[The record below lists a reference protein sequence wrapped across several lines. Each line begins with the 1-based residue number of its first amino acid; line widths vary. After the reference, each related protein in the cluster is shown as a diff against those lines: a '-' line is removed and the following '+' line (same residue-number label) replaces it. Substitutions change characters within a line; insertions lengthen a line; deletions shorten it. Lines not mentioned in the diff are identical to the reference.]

1 MCLCWMMSWV
11 QGSSGEILRLSA
23 EIVSWVE
30 KLDYQLERAVGE
42 VETGVAEA
50 EVRSMDDLGCFLLF
64 ISADL
69 IWGSLL
75 DLKVFD
81 FCLQ

>member
-1 MCLCWMMSWV
+1 MSWV

-30 KLDYQLERAVGE
+30 KLDYQLEWAVGE

-50 EVRSMDDLGCFLLF
+50 EVRAMDDLGCFLLF